1 MRREASTSPRLRALH
16 GIALIIALASL
27 LPGCG
32 PGQKTKTEEEAAINV
47 AVEHPIIRAMEE
59 VIEVHGNLSPRAL
72 AVVVSEVSGEILEL
86 PAHEGDEVKVGQLL
100 ARIDDEEY
108 RLSLRQSEA
117 AYRVAKSDFE
127 STNALFKEG
136 MKSRLEWETKKRS
149 YEDASSNLQMQ
160 RIRFNNCQIKSPIDG
175 IVTERK
181 VELHQLAGSMEQM
194 FTIHDV
200 TSFKLDITVTEK
212 EVARLREGQEV
223 RIRVDAVSQDDKE
236 FPLIG
241 RVSRIQPQVDPKT
254 GTVQVE
260 ISLPN
265 PGGGVRSG
273 MFARLRIVTNV
284 HENAMVIPRQA
295 ITEDEGSFVWVAEGN
310 GVRMVQVKTGL
321 MDEEGVEILSGL
333 TPGDQVV
340 VEGQGALSPK
350 STINV
355 VNQPAPVNA
364 PAPAAG
370 EDASPPPA
378 DRGQPAPTDGGTV
391 APAPTTPEA
400 SPETGATAG
409 AEGTTAQ

>member
-1 MRREASTSPRLRALH
+1 MRREASNSPRPLI

-27 LPGCG
+27 PTGCS
-32 PGQKTKTEEEAAINV
+32 PGQKAKTEEEAAINV
-47 AVEHPIIRAMEE
+47 AVEHPVIRPMEE

-72 AVVVSEVSGEILEL
+72 AVVVSEVSGEIVEL
-86 PAHEGDEVKVGQLL
+86 LAQEGDEVKAGQVL

-117 AYRVAKSDFE
+117 SYRVAKSDFE
-127 STNALFKEG
+127 STNVLFKEG
-136 MKSRLEWETKKRS
+136 MKSRLEWETKKRG
-149 YEDASSNLQMQ
+149 YDDASSNLQMQ
-160 RIRFNNCQIKSPIDG
+160 RIRFNNCEIKSPIDG

-212 EVARLREGQEV
+212 EVARLKEGQEV

-236 FPLIG
+236 FPLVG

-273 MFARLRIVTNV
+273 MFARLRIVTNI

-295 ITEDEGSFVWVAEGN
+295 ITEDEGSFVWVVEGN
-310 GVRMVQVKTGL
+310 GVRMAQVKTGL
-321 MDEEGVEILSGL
+321 VDEEGVEILAGL

-350 STINV
+350 SKINV
-355 VNQPAPVNA
+355 VNPPGPATALSGGASA
-364 PAPAAG
+364 PAVPGA
-370 EDASPPPA
+370 
-378 DRGQPAPTDGGTV
+378 
-391 APAPTTPEA
+391 PEA

-409 AEGTTAQ
+409 ADGNSAR